1 MVKVYLLFT
10 IPPKYLDFLVDYFH
24 SEKRKTIL
32 WESLLG
38 GETER
43 ADHDIAALG

>member
-1 MVKVYLLFT
+1 MVKVYLLLT

-24 SEKRKTIL
+24 SEKRKNHTL
-32 WESLLG
+32 GKSLG
-38 GETER
+38 GETEN